1 METDNRKIIVKA
13 SPINLYQTVV
23 IWTEKGSETFKFTTD
38 ELPKGLV
45 VLANQMDINN
55 IDLMGNDSY
64 LLKIKNDIINNKYS
78 EQKLNVTINKK

>member
-1 METDNRKIIVKA
+1 MDRKIIVKA

-23 IWTEKGSETFKFTTD
+23 IWTEKGSETFNFTTN
-38 ELPKGLV
+38 ELPKSLV

-55 IDLMGNDSY
+55 INLIGNDSY
-64 LLKIKNDIINNKYS
+64 LLKIKKDIINNKYS

>member
-1 METDNRKIIVKA
+1 MDRKIIVKA

-38 ELPKGLV
+38 ELPKGLI